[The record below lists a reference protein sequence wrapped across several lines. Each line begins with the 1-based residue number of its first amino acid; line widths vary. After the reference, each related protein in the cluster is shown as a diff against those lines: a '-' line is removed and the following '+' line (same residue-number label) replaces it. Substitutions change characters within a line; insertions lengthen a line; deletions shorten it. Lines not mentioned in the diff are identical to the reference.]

1 MAKERLTNIDTLMLR
16 VEDEVSPNHGT
27 GVMVLAAPLDFER
40 LKWTVVA
47 RLLCF
52 ARFRQRVVE
61 PVLPWRPPSWQDDP
75 DFDLRYH
82 LQKAS
87 LPPPGDQT
95 SLRELVSLLAGT
107 PLDLDRPLWQ
117 AHCVENY
124 GPGSVLIW
132 RVHHSLA
139 DGVALMHV
147 LLSLAS
153 PDPGAPLPLFETDC
167 WPQEPDGSS
176 AVEPRGR
183 TRTPRSLMRKGRDL
197 LAHPPSGAEMARLGR
212 DAAAAVR
219 ELMLSPPDADTALR
233 GSPSEAKRVAWS
245 GPIPLADINAAGSRL
260 CGTVND
266 VLLTAVTGAL
276 RRYLQDRGEPL
287 VDVRIRAL
295 VPISLRPPGTEGDL
309 GNRIGIVLLPLPV
322 DVAGPLDRFR
332 ELKRRMDEYKDT
344 QEAPLVY
351 AAMNTFGRAPSGVV
365 SPLVDHLCSRAT
377 VVVTNVKGPQEPLYL
392 AGAPLEEFMFWI
404 PRFGGIGLGVSILS
418 YNGRVRVGV
427 ISDRGVVSEPQAV
440 ITAFHQEFDALLAL
454 ALTLEAT
461 PTTVDL
467 SARHDDALPTLDQ
480 LLTDDAGSQKPA
492 TTSTPGKE

>member
-1 MAKERLTNIDTLMLR
+1 MAKEHLTNIDTLMLR
-16 VEDEVSPNHGT
+16 VEDDVNPNHGT
-27 GVMVLAAPLDFER
+27 GVMVLGAPLDFER
-40 LKWTVVA
+40 LKQTVVA

-87 LPPPGDQT
+87 LQPPGDQA
-95 SLRELVSLLAGT
+95 SLQELVSLLAGT

-117 AHCVENY
+117 VYYIGNY
-124 GPGSVLIW
+124 GPGSALIC

-147 LLSLAS
+147 LLSLAD
-153 PDPGAPLPLFETDC
+153 PDPGAPSPLFETDYR
-167 WPQEPDGSS
+167 PQEPDGSS
-176 AVEPRGR
+176 AAEPRSR
-183 TRTPRSLMRKGRDL
+183 TRAPGSLVRKGRDL
-197 LAHPPSGAEMARLGR
+197 LAHPPSGAEVARLGR

-219 ELMLSPPDADTALR
+219 ELMLSPPDTDTALR
-233 GSPSEAKRVAWS
+233 GSRSEVKRVAWS
-245 GPIPLADINAAGSRL
+245 GPIPLADIKAAGSRL
-260 CGTVND
+260 HGTVND
-266 VLLTAVTGAL
+266 MLLTAVAGAL

-295 VPISLRPPGTEGDL
+295 VPISLRPSGTERDL
-309 GNRIGIVLLPLPV
+309 GNRIGIVLLPMPV

-332 ELKRRMDEYKDT
+332 ELKRRMDEFKGT
-344 QEAPLVY
+344 LEAPVVY

-404 PRFGGIGLGVSILS
+404 PRFGGIGLGIGILS
-418 YNGRVRVGV
+418 YNGQVRVGV
-427 ISDRGVVSEPQAV
+427 ISDRDVVPDPQAV
-440 ITAFHQEFDALLAL
+440 ITGFHQEFDALLAL

-461 PTTVDL
+461 PTTADL
-467 SARHDDALPTLDQ
+467 SAKLDDTLDILDR
-480 LLTDDAGSQKPA
+480 LLTSDA
-492 TTSTPGKE
+492 

>member
-1 MAKERLTNIDTLMLR
+1 MAKEHLTNIDTLMLR
-16 VEDEVSPNHGT
+16 VEDDVNPNHGT
-27 GVMVLAAPLDFER
+27 GVMVLGAPLDFER
-40 LKWTVVA
+40 LKQTVLA

-87 LPPPGDQT
+87 LQPPGDQA
-95 SLRELVSLLAGT
+95 SLQELVSLLAGT

-117 AHCVENY
+117 VYYIGNY
-124 GPGSVLIW
+124 GPGSALIC

-147 LLSLAS
+147 LLSLAD
-153 PDPGAPLPLFETDC
+153 PDPGAPSPLFETDYR
-167 WPQEPDGSS
+167 PQEPDGSS
-176 AVEPRGR
+176 AAEPRSR
-183 TRTPRSLMRKGRDL
+183 TRAPGSLVRKGRDL
-197 LAHPPSGAEMARLGR
+197 LAHPPSGAEMARLGQ
-212 DAAAAVR
+212 DAVATVR

-233 GSPSEAKRVAWS
+233 GSRSEVKRVAWS
-245 GPIPLADINAAGSRL
+245 GPIPLADIKAAGSRL
-260 CGTVND
+260 HGTVND
-266 VLLTAVTGAL
+266 MLLTAVAGAL

-295 VPISLRPPGTEGDL
+295 VPISLRPSGTERDL
-309 GNRIGIVLLPLPV
+309 GNRIGIVLLPMPV
-322 DVAGPLDRFR
+322 DGAGPLDRFR
-332 ELKRRMDEYKDT
+332 ELKRRMDEFKGT
-344 QEAPLVY
+344 LEAPVVY

-404 PRFGGIGLGVSILS
+404 PRFGGIGLGIGILS
-418 YNGRVRVGV
+418 YNGQVRVGV
-427 ISDRGVVSEPQAV
+427 ISDRDVVPDPQAV
-440 ITAFHQEFDALLAL
+440 ITGFHQEFDALLAL

-461 PTTVDL
+461 PTTADL
-467 SARHDDALPTLDQ
+467 SAKLGDALATLDQ
-480 LLTDDAGSQKPA
+480 LLASDAGSRKPDI
-492 TTSTPGKE
+492 TSTPDEE

>member
-1 MAKERLTNIDTLMLR
+1 MAKEHLTNIDTLMLR
-16 VEDEVSPNHGT
+16 VEDDVNPNHGT
-27 GVMVLAAPLDFER
+27 GVMVLGAQLDFER
-40 LKWTVVA
+40 LKQTVVA

-87 LPPPGDQT
+87 LPPPGDQA
-95 SLRELVSLLAGT
+95 SLQELVSLLAGT

-117 AHCVENY
+117 VYYVGNY
-124 GPGSVLIW
+124 GSGSALIC

-147 LLSLAS
+147 LLSLAD
-153 PDPGAPLPLFETDC
+153 PDPGAPPPLFETDYR
-167 WPQEPDGSS
+167 PQEPDGSS
-176 AVEPRGR
+176 AAEPRSR
-183 TRTPRSLMRKGRDL
+183 TRAPESLVRKGRDL
-197 LAHPPSGAEMARLGR
+197 LAHPPSGVEMARLGR

-219 ELMLSPPDADTALR
+219 ELMLSPPDTDTALR

-245 GPIPLADINAAGSRL
+245 GPIPLADIKTAGSRL

-295 VPISLRPPGTEGDL
+295 VPISLRPSGTETDL
-309 GNRIGIVLLPLPV
+309 GNRIGIVLLPMPV

-332 ELKRRMDEYKDT
+332 ELKRRMDEYKGT
-344 QEAPLVY
+344 LEAPVVY

-377 VVVTNVKGPQEPLYL
+377 VVVTNVKGPQEPLHL

-404 PRFGGIGLGVSILS
+404 PRFGGIGLGIGILS
-418 YNGRVRVGV
+418 YNGQVRVGV
-427 ISDRGVVSEPQAV
+427 ISDRDVVPDPQAV

-461 PTTVDL
+461 PTTPDL
-467 SARHDDALPTLDQ
+467 SAKLDDALATLDQ
-480 LLTDDAGSQKPA
+480 LLTSDAGSRKPA
-492 TTSTPGKE
+492 TTSTPDKE